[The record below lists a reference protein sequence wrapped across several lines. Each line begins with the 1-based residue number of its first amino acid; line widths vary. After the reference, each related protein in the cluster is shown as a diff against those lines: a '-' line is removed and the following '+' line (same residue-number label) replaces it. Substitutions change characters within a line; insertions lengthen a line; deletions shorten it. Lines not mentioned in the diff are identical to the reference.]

1 MLLVMVTVGTYLSET
16 TTTIQVE
23 AADNDIMIMPSSWFR
38 LQTMPAPAKQ
48 GKSGEREA
56 NRTAAIMTQEMKM

>member
-23 AADNDIMIMPSSWFR
+23 AADNDIMIMPAS
-38 LQTMPAPAKQ
+38 
-48 GKSGEREA
+48 
-56 NRTAAIMTQEMKM
+56 